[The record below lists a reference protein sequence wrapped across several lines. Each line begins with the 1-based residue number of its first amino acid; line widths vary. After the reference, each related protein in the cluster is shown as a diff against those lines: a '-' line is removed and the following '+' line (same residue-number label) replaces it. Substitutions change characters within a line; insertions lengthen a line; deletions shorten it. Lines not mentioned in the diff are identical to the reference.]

1 MLFWSQNVQKAVR
14 LKINKKNLQKENVE
28 EEEQKIACRKC
39 KYRLRLVVLVGN
51 SVTVSSCALTEK
63 FTIPENA
70 EPTRML

>member
-1 MLFWSQNVQKAVR
+1 M
-14 LKINKKNLQKENVE
+14 E

-51 SVTVSSCALTEK
+51 SVTVSSCALTEN

-70 EPTRML
+70 EPTRLL